1 MENALNNF
9 LKSKI
14 IEDENKE
21 FKDIIPSFLFVDDA
35 IISELKKVERADVAE
50 MFDGVY
56 LALNQLGDK
65 LFQSNT
71 NVPVNEEFKQKILNY
86 NDKAQGAF
94 TNINDLIFS
103 DLMTAIET
111 EYKKSGLVPFYNDK
125 YENKTRKFKHN
136 LS

>member
-21 FKDIIPSFLFVDDA
+21 FKDIIPNFLFLDST
-35 IISELKKVERADVAE
+35 IISEIKKSDRDDVAE

-86 NDKAQGAF
+86 NDKALNAF
-94 TNINDLIFS
+94 NSINDLIFS
-103 DLMTAIET
+103 DIMTAIET
-111 EYKKSGLVPFYNDK
+111 EYKKNGLVPFYNDK
-125 YENKTRKFKHN
+125 YESKTRKIKHN
-136 LS
+136 IS

>member
-21 FKDIIPSFLFVDDA
+21 FKDIIPSFLFADDA
-35 IISELKKVERADVAE
+35 IISELKKVERADVNE

-111 EYKKSGLVPFYNDK
+111 EYKKNGLVPFYNDK

>member
-1 MENALNNF
+1 MENTLNNF

-21 FKDIIPSFLFVDDA
+21 FKDIIPSFLFIDDT
-35 IISELKKVERADVAE
+35 IISEMKRVERNDVIE

-86 NDKAQGAF
+86 NDKASNAF
-94 TNINDLIFS
+94 DSINDLIFS
-103 DLMTAIET
+103 DIMTAIET
-111 EYKKSGLVPFYNDK
+111 EYKKNGLAPFYNDK
-125 YENKTRKFKHN
+125 YESKTRKIRHN

>member
-65 LFQSNT
+65 LFKSNT

>member
-21 FKDIIPSFLFVDDA
+21 FKDIIPSFLFRDDI
-35 IISELKKVERADVAE
+35 IISEIKKVERNDVVE

-86 NDKAQGAF
+86 NDKAINAF
-94 TNINDLIFS
+94 NSINDLIFS
-103 DLMTAIET
+103 DLMNAIET
-111 EYKKSGLVPFYNDK
+111 EYKENGLSPFYNDK
-125 YENKTRKFKHN
+125 YESKIRKIKHN

>member
-1 MENALNNF
+1 MENALNDF

-21 FKDIIPSFLFVDDA
+21 FKDIIPSFLFIDDI
-35 IISELKKVERADVAE
+35 IISEIKRMERNDVVE

-86 NDKAQGAF
+86 NDKAENAF
-94 TNINDLIFS
+94 NSINDLIFS
-103 DLMTAIET
+103 DIMTAIEN
-111 EYKKSGLVPFYNDK
+111 EYKRNGLAPFYNDK
-125 YENKTRKFKHN
+125 YESKSRRIKPNI
-136 LS
+136 S

>member
-21 FKDIIPSFLFVDDA
+21 FKDIIPSFLFIDDI
-35 IISELKKVERADVAE
+35 IISEIKRMERNDVVE

-86 NDKAQGAF
+86 NDKAENAF
-94 TNINDLIFS
+94 NSINDLIFS
-103 DLMTAIET
+103 DIMTAIEN
-111 EYKKSGLVPFYNDK
+111 EYKRNGLAPFYNDK
-125 YENKTRKFKHN
+125 YESKSRRLKPNI
-136 LS
+136 S

>member
-1 MENALNNF
+1 MENALNSF

-21 FKDIIPSFLFVDDA
+21 FKDIIPNFLFIDDT
-35 IISELKKVERADVAE
+35 IISEIKRIDRNDMSE

-65 LFQSNT
+65 LFQANT
-71 NVPVNEEFKQKILNY
+71 NVPVNEEFKQKVLNY
-86 NDKAQGAF
+86 NDKASNAF
-94 TNINDLIFS
+94 NSLNDLIFS
-103 DLMTAIET
+103 DIMTAIET
-111 EYKKSGLVPFYNDK
+111 EYKKNGLAPFYNDR
-125 YENKTRKFKHN
+125 YENRTRKIKHN

>member
-1 MENALNNF
+1 MENTLNNF

-21 FKDIIPSFLFVDDA
+21 FKDIIPSFLFIDDT
-35 IISELKKVERADVAE
+35 IISEMKRVERNDVIE

-71 NVPVNEEFKQKILNY
+71 DVPVNEEFKQKILNY
-86 NDKAQGAF
+86 NDKALNAF
-94 TNINDLIFS
+94 NSINDLIFS
-103 DLMTAIET
+103 DIMTAIEI
-111 EYKKSGLVPFYNDK
+111 EYKKNGLAPFYNDK
-125 YENKTRKFKHN
+125 YESKTRKIRHN

>member
-1 MENALNNF
+1 MENTLNNF

-21 FKDIIPSFLFVDDA
+21 FKDIIPSFLFIDDI
-35 IISELKKVERADVAE
+35 IISEMKRVERNDVIE

-71 NVPVNEEFKQKILNY
+71 DVPVNEEFKQKILNY
-86 NDKAQGAF
+86 NDKASNAF
-94 TNINDLIFS
+94 NSINDLIFS
-103 DLMTAIET
+103 DIMTAIEI
-111 EYKKSGLVPFYNDK
+111 EYKKNGLAPFYNDK
-125 YENKTRKFKHN
+125 YESKTRKIRHN